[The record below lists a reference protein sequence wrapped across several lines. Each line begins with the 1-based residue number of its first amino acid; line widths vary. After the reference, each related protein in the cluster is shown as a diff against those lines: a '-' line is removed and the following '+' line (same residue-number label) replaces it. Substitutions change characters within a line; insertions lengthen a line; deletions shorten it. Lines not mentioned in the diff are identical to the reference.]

1 MVSDQEIGQIAYD
14 HEGYGNYG
22 VEAMDLPFIMGSSG
36 LGPDQSNDQVYAY
49 FSIQWDSWYVTA
61 MNLGNGDGN
70 DVELDGYFLT
80 CIAGTSVY
88 DCIHDDSVNKV
99 RDDLPLRFFVSGNL
113 AEAECGGDD
122 YGDDYGGDHSE
133 CSSGTPSIKYRDDDN
148 YYVNVT
154 VGEYLDIQGME
165 IEDLEACEIVT
176 EAYVQ
181 MADYQWVE
189 IDEYDYGDTFSWI
202 AGVNGIG
209 SSSDGS
215 PYLTAYISMD
225 Y

>member
-1 MVSDQEIGQIAYD
+1 LVSDQDIGQIAYD
-14 HEGYGNYG
+14 NTGMYG
-22 VEAMDLPFIMGSSG
+22 VEAMDFPFITGSSG
-36 LGPDQSNDQVYAY
+36 LGPDEVNDQVYAY
-49 FSIQWDSWYVTA
+49 LSIEWMSWYVQ
-61 MNLGNGDGN
+61 MMGLVDDGN

-99 RDDLPLRFFVSGNL
+99 RDDLPLRFYVSGNL
-113 AEAECGGDD
+113 AEADCQGDD

-154 VGEYLDIQGME
+154 SGVEFDIEGME

-202 AGVNGIG
+202 AGVSGIG